1 MRNLRRAPKRTVART
16 LVGAL
21 LGALC
26 VLSSPCNSQPSG
38 AVATEQPIA
47 YGAWGFD
54 LSGMDRSVRP
64 EDDFAD
70 YATGNAIRRIVIPAD
85 RGGYGNFDRLSEIS
99 EQRIRAIVADRS
111 SAFSRSADG
120 ARLRDLYDSFIDVSV
135 RDRLDIKPL
144 APKLSKIR
152 AIRSRSDLARYMG
165 GTYFGFGASLFNL
178 QVTDDAKQ
186 PGRYVLQVAQ
196 GGLGL
201 PDRDYY
207 LTSRFSSQLQAY
219 RAYVARLLRMSGY
232 PHPDQN
238 ADKIIDFETRV
249 AEASWSSTEQRDR
262 IKSYNPMDRRA
273 LSAAS
278 PGFDWP
284 AFFAAAGANKAAR
297 VVVVENTAISRITAI
312 YAHEPLETLKAW
324 EAFQTI
330 DHASVYLSS
339 RFNEAHFAFH
349 QKRLMGL
356 QADSPTWSRAVG
368 VVHRQLGDA
377 LGRAYVA
384 KYVPAET
391 KPKVEALVTG
401 LLEAMR
407 LRIIN
412 VTWMTDDTKKEAL
425 AKLANFRVKV
435 AYPDHWRDYSGLRIT
450 PSDLYGNLERS
461 FAFEWRRQL
470 SRIDGR
476 VDPDDWLT
484 EPYLVNAFFS
494 STRNEIIF
502 PAAILQ
508 PPFFDRHADDAVN
521 YGAIGSV
528 IGHEITHAFDDQG
541 RHYDRDGVLRDWWT
555 PADAKE
561 FDRRAASLVGQ
572 YSRLSVAPG
581 VAVNGEL
588 TLGENIADLGGVLV
602 ALDAYHRHLEGRAT
616 PVLDGLSGDQR
627 FFLAWAQVW
636 ESKYR
641 PTLAESLATTDLHAP
656 DHFRAEQTLRNVDA
670 WYDAFDITKADRE
683 FVPPSERT
691 RIW

>member
-1 MRNLRRAPKRTVART
+1 MDTRA
-16 LVGAL
+16 
-21 LGALC
+21 
-26 VLSSPCNSQPSG
+26 
-38 AVATEQPIA
+38 
-47 YGAWGFD
+47 
-54 LSGMDRSVRP
+54 
-64 EDDFAD
+64 
-70 YATGNAIRRIVIPAD
+70 
-85 RGGYGNFDRLSEIS
+85 
-99 EQRIRAIVADRS
+99 
-111 SAFSRSADG
+111 
-120 ARLRDLYDSFIDVSV
+120 
-135 RDRLDIKPL
+135 RDRLDIRPL
-144 APKLSKIR
+144 APRLSTIR
-152 AIRSRSDLARYMG
+152 AIRSRSALAQYMG
-165 GTYFGFGASLFNL
+165 KTYFGFGASLFNL
-178 QVTDDAKQ
+178 EVADDAKQ

-207 LTSRFSSQLQAY
+207 LTSRFGAQLNAY
-219 RAYVARLLRMSGY
+219 RAYIARLLKISGY
-232 PHPDQN
+232 PHPEEN
-238 ADKIIDFETRV
+238 AGKIVDFETRV
-249 AEASWSSTEQRDR
+249 AAASWSSTEQRDR
-262 IKSYNPMDRRA
+262 GKSYNPMSRRA
-273 LSAAS
+273 LSTAA

-284 AFFAAAGANKAAR
+284 SFFAASGAGAAKR
-297 VVVVENTAISRITAI
+297 VVVVENTAIAKIADI

-324 EAFQTI
+324 ETYQTI
-330 DHASVYLSS
+330 DRASLYLSS
-339 RFNEAHFAFH
+339 RFNDAHFAFH
-349 QKRLMGL
+349 QKLLMGL

-384 KYVPAET
+384 KYVPADT
-391 KPKVEALVTG
+391 KPKVEALVAD

-407 LRIIN
+407 IRINN
-412 VTWMTDDTKKEAL
+412 VTWMTNDTKKEAL

-435 AYPDHWRDYSGLRIT
+435 AYPDHWRDYSGLRMNR
-450 PSDLYGNLERS
+450 SDLCGNLERS
-461 FAFEWRRQL
+461 FTFEWKRQL

-476 VDPDDWLT
+476 VDPNDWLT

-508 PPFFDRHADDAVN
+508 PPFFDPSADAAVN

-555 PADAKE
+555 PADTKE

-572 YSRLSVAPG
+572 YGRLTVAPG

-588 TLGENIADLGGVLV
+588 TLGEDIADLGGVLV
-602 ALDAYHRHLEGRAT
+602 ALDAYHRHFGGHVA
-616 PVLDGLSGDQR
+616 PVLDGLNGDQR
-627 FFLAWAQVW
+627 LFLAWAQVW
-636 ESKYR
+636 ESKYS

-656 DHFRAEQTLRNVDA
+656 DHFRAGQTLRNIDA